1 MSVSLTISLSLHKW
15 RSTLNW
21 HLTRTLNNI
30 FFESILSNWNVFF
43 SSLSWW
49 WNRIKTRRVNC
60 NGRIHKTDSIF
71 KADRDFLSCCVNIFS
86 IRISQIILKPTPKMI
101 TILFWLE
108 IIERNG
114 RRKSIEICL
123 QELKFIIYREVNTIH
138 LFHKCKISI
147 GFLR

>member
-1 MSVSLTISLSLHKW
+1 M
-15 RSTLNW
+15 
-21 HLTRTLNNI
+21 
-30 FFESILSNWNVFF
+30 F
-43 SSLSWW
+43 SFLPLSWW

-71 KADRDFLSCCVNIFS
+71 KADWDFLSCCVNIFS
-86 IRISQIILKPTPKMI
+86 IRISEIILKPTPKMI

-123 QELKFIIYREVNTIH
+123 QELKFIIYWEVNTIH
-138 LFHKCKISI
+138 LFTNVKSQLAFYDNTRLIIVSRCRSSI
-147 GFLR
+147 PMAIYLNIFGLNF

>member
-1 MSVSLTISLSLHKW
+1 MKHNVYFQYYLYPFNILAIFLSK
-15 RSTLNW
+15 
-21 HLTRTLNNI
+21 
-30 FFESILSNWNVFF
+30 VFCQIEMF
-43 SSLSWW
+43 SFLPLSWW
-49 WNRIKTRRVNC
+49 WNQIKTRRDNC
-60 NGRIHKTDSIF
+60 NGRIHKTDPIF
-71 KADRDFLSCCVNIFS
+71 KADWDFLSCCVNIFS

-123 QELKFIIYREVNTIH
+123 QELIFIRYWEVNAIH